1 MNFLLWIFQHEEQT
15 SRSRAITDVDVIV
28 VCYSAVDRES
38 FENVKSY
45 WVPEIRK
52 LNKKKPV
59 VLVATQS
66 DIRDENNSDHVSDTE
81 GQNLMKLIN
90 ADYYNTCS
98 AATND
103 GIKKVF
109 ESVILATIRYR
120 KKKTN
125 VLKRV
130 FGRWTW
136 TYLCPE
142 MKKWTKCIAVW
153 YMQNKSS

>member
-1 MNFLLWIFQHEEQT
+1 
-15 SRSRAITDVDVIV
+15 
-28 VCYSAVDRES
+28 
-38 FENVKSY
+38 
-45 WVPEIRK
+45 
-52 LNKKKPV
+52 
-59 VLVATQS
+59 
-66 DIRDENNSDHVSDTE
+66 
-81 GQNLMKLIN
+81 
-90 ADYYNTCS
+90 
-98 AATND
+98 
-103 GIKKVF
+103 VF

>member
-1 MNFLLWIFQHEEQT
+1 MNFLLCIFQHEEQT
-15 SRSRAITDVDVIV
+15 SRSRAITDADVIV

-109 ESVILATIRYR
+109 ESVILATMRYR

-125 VLKRV
+125 VIKRV
-130 FGRWTW
+130 FGR
-136 TYLCPE
+136 
-142 MKKWTKCIAVW
+142 
-153 YMQNKSS
+153 